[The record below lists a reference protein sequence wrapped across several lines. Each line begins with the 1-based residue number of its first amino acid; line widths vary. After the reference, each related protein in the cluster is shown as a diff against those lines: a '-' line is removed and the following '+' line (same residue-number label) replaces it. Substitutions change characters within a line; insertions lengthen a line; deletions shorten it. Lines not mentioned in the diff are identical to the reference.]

1 MGTSSAGRAEQRTVD
16 YDDFELV
23 AFWVLSSAPGIL
35 LILVGIVAHNR
46 MTKAWMPRYLI
57 LGILGCFIYA
67 AFAGGLVARLFPPP
81 YVPGLSEG
89 RGLDLRGVGLI
100 VGSWI
105 GGLAGVVF
113 ALITVAGSSIVR
125 RLRDAGRLASR

>member
-1 MGTSSAGRAEQRTVD
+1 MD
-16 YDDFELV
+16 YNDFELV
-23 AFWVLSSAPGIL
+23 AFWVLSLAPGVL
-35 LILVGIVAHNR
+35 LMTAGIIAHNR
-46 MTKAWMPRYLI
+46 LSTAWVPRYLI

-67 AFAGGLVARLFPPP
+67 VLAGGLVAKLFPPP

-89 RGLDLRGVGLI
+89 RGLDLRGVGLF

-113 ALITVAGSSIVR
+113 ALMTVAGSSIVR
-125 RLRDAGRLASR
+125 RLRDDRG